1 MMPSLQFQFRRGRWR
16 SSVACIQGALLAGGF
31 LSFPSLTHAQFP
43 NAELHSIQPPVLS
56 AGSSTE
62 IKLNGIN
69 LDLLTGLQFSKPGI
83 KAEPILLPATE
94 YRKQPG
100 QNGTRFQLTIP
111 ADQKPGFVEVRAA
124 GYFGLT
130 PTRPVL
136 IIPASE
142 TPVADSAGAAHHEI
156 STAPALAR
164 EAYAWGT
171 TDTNQTD
178 WWKITVKKGERILV
192 HCHAERIDSQA
203 DASLKLVDGRGF
215 ELETSRDAI
224 GRDPMIDFTAP
235 MDGDYWVGVHD
246 FFYNGGANFSYLL
259 QVSAKPW
266 IDAVFPPAIP
276 QQGSNTDL
284 TLLGRNL
291 PGTKPGQS
299 LAVKVGPPA
308 PSAEN
313 RFDWKSPASAL
324 VSSFPFQHA
333 GSNLVDIG
341 IAPDPVIVVPKDDAV
356 PAVAPPCEIA
366 ARFEKEGD
374 SDTFRF
380 VAKKGETY
388 WIEIVGDRLAGNVD
402 PYLIAEKVTKKDDG
416 SEVFTKVREA
426 DDDNGYGG
434 PTFSDRTLDGAMSVT
449 ADQDGEYRIQ
459 VINQFATGS
468 PTHIYRLAIRK
479 ARADF
484 DLIAIAERPYLDQR
498 QAFPA
503 TPLLRKGGTFP
514 VRILVKRK
522 DGLTGPITISA
533 EGLPP
538 GVSAPPVT
546 VAEKETAVRMVFAA
560 TPEAATWHGTVSL
573 VGTGKFGDQEIKR
586 TARTGTLVV
595 GNGDYNN
602 VRLRTRLESTTA
614 LSVSKAETTPARI
627 EAGNGGKFS
636 VVMGQKLEIPVK
648 VLSRNGV
655 KGNLA
660 ITPVGLRG
668 LVKPPVVNIA
678 EKDQEGKF
686 TLNFTAQ
693 KNVFTPEVGTWNF
706 VIKATG
712 VAKYARIPESVEQ
725 AKEEQKSIEALFKKY
740 TDAANQAKAGQET
753 ARKALEA
760 AKKNLST
767 ASPDAKAT
775 LVKSVSDAQSS
786 FAQSEKAFQT
796 AEAKRLESEKE
807 KTAAVQRVANA
818 TKLAAAKDLKFATWS
833 LPVTVEVKPAPEK
846 PDTK

>member
-1 MMPSLQFQFRRGRWR
+1 MRSLQFQSRCGGWKSFVTSLQGLL
-16 SSVACIQGALLAGGF
+16 VAAGI
-31 LSFPSLTHAQFP
+31 LSLPSLTHAQLP
-43 NAELHSIQPPVLS
+43 SAELHSIHPPVLS
-56 AGSSTE
+56 AGTSTE
-62 IKLNGIN
+62 IKLTGVN

-83 KAEPILLPATE
+83 KAEPILVPATE

-100 QNGTRFQLTIP
+100 QDGTRFRLTIP

-142 TPVADSAGAAHHEI
+142 TTIADSAGTAHHGI
-156 STAPALAR
+156 ATAPELPR

-178 WWKITVKKGERILV
+178 WWKVTVKKGERLLV

-224 GRDPMIDFTAP
+224 GRDPMIDFTSP
-235 MDGDYWVGVHD
+235 MDGHYWVGVHD
-246 FFYNGGANFSYLL
+246 FFYNGGANFTYLL

-266 IDAVFPPAIP
+266 IDAVFPPAIT
-276 QQGSNTDL
+276 QEGSNPDL

-291 PGTKPGQS
+291 PGTKPGES
-299 LAVKVGPPA
+299 LSVKAGPPA
-308 PSAEN
+308 PPAEN
-313 RFDWKSPASAL
+313 RFDWNSPASAL
-324 VSSFPFQHA
+324 LASFPFQHA
-333 GSNLVDIG
+333 GSNTVDVG
-341 IAPDPVIVVPKDDAV
+341 IASDPVIVAPADDAI
-356 PAVAPPCEIA
+356 PAVTPPCEIA
-366 ARFEKEGD
+366 AKFEKDGD

-388 WIEIVGDRLAGNVD
+388 WIEIVGDRLNGKVD

-416 SEVFTKVREA
+416 SAVFTKVREA

-434 PTFSDRTLDGAMSVT
+434 ATFPDRTLDGFMSLT

-459 VINQFATGS
+459 VINHFATGS

-479 ARADF
+479 ARPDF
-484 DLIAIAERPYLDQR
+484 DLIAITERPYLDQR

-503 TPLLRKGGTFP
+503 VPLLRKGGTFP
-514 VRILVKRK
+514 VRVLVKRK

-538 GVSAPPVT
+538 GVSCPPVT
-546 VAEKETAVRMVFAA
+546 VAEKETTVRLVFAA
-560 TPEAATWHGTVSL
+560 TPEAPAWHGTVSL
-573 VGTGKFGDQEIKR
+573 IGTGKIGDREIKR

-614 LSVSKAETTPARI
+614 LSVSKVETTPARI
-627 EAGNGGKFS
+627 EAANGGKFS

-660 ITPVGLRG
+660 ITPVGLHG
-668 LVKPPVVNIA
+668 LVKPPVINIA
-678 EKDQEGKF
+678 EKDEEGKLSLSF
-686 TLNFTAQ
+686 TDQ

-706 VIKATG
+706 VLQATG
-712 VAKYARIPESVEQ
+712 VASYARIPESVEQ

-740 TDAANQAKAGQET
+740 TDAASQAKAGLET
-753 ARKALEA
+753 SRKALEA

-767 ASPDAKAT
+767 ASPDAKAS
-775 LVKSVSDAQSS
+775 LEKSVSDAQAS
-786 FAQSEKAFQT
+786 FDQAEKLFQA
-796 AEAKRLESEKE
+796 AEAKRVESEKE
-807 KTAAVQRVANA
+807 KAAAAQRVANA

-846 PDTK
+846 PETK